1 MKNVFLSYSRSSE
14 PLAIALRTEMAK
26 LHIGVF
32 DPARDL
38 AIGENWLAGVKSAIR
53 KANAVVVLADKVSD
67 SSWATYETGMADGLG
82 KQLLVLRPEGTQ
94 ASALPAELSSNQM
107 IVFRPKFLAN
117 AAKEIAAA
125 IQ

>member
-1 MKNVFLSYSRSSE
+1 MKNVFLSYARSNE
-14 PLAIALRTEMAK
+14 PLAAALGAEMAK
-26 LHIGVF
+26 LQIGVF

-38 AIGENWLAGVKSAIR
+38 AAGENWLAAIKSAIR
-53 KANAVVVLADKVSD
+53 KANAVVVLADNNAQ
-67 SSWATYETGMADGLG
+67 SSWVTYETGMADGLG

-94 ASALPAELSSNQM
+94 VSALPAEFMSNQM
-107 IVFRPKFLAN
+107 IVFRPKFLAS